1 MSAGNAPLSLNDV
14 GYLLDALDTGV
25 LYLDEGGRV
34 VFANA
39 AFLNL
44 WGFPF
49 DAVLTGLTDKELV
62 SRTAWMR
69 EDDVAF
75 KDHLR
80 DQARASGAPFE
91 IVLKNY
97 VVLNASTRVVLGAG
111 DRPIGRVWLFDDV
124 TASHAAQQRLSELAE
139 RDMMTG
145 LYNRSRFDGDMR
157 RGLADAVRRGTRLG
171 VVVLGLDD
179 FARVHQRYGHRAG
192 DSILIRLAQDVTSAI
207 RRHELLYRIGEE
219 SFGLL
224 VPDASDAE
232 MVGLARKVMAC
243 VDAMVFSFGNE
254 QLQISATIGM
264 SIYPDDA
271 LNANELLSTAFN
283 ALQTAKGSGDGWDFF
298 ESREPRL

>member
-1 MSAGNAPLSLNDV
+1 MAKDTISVDWSEV
-14 GYLLDALDTGV
+14 SYLLNSLDTGV

-34 VFANA
+34 VFANS

-44 WGFPF
+44 WGFSY

-62 SRTAWMR
+62 NLTAWMR
-69 EDDVAF
+69 DDDMAF

-80 DQARASGAPFE
+80 DRARASGAPFE

-97 VVLNASTRVVLGAG
+97 VVLNASTRVVLGEG
-111 DRPIGRVWLFDDV
+111 DRPVGRVWLFDDV

-145 LYNRSRFDGDMR
+145 LYNRSRFEGDLR
-157 RGLADAVRRGTRLG
+157 RGLAEAVRRGSRLG
-171 VVVLGLDD
+171 MVVLNLDD
-179 FARVHQRYGHRAG
+179 FARVRQRYGQRAC
-192 DSILIRLAQDVTSAI
+192 DSILIRLAQDVSSAI

-219 SFGLL
+219 DFGLL

-232 MVGLARKVMAC
+232 MVGLARKVMTC

-271 LNANELLSTAFN
+271 LNANELVTTAFA
-283 ALQTAKGSGDGWDFF
+283 ALQTAKGSGDGWGFLA
-298 ESREPRL
+298 SREPRL